1 MADEPSQ
8 KIAIK
13 KIWKELSYFEIFIIA
28 ISIGYMVYLNS
39 STSMVLNI
47 NNGDETRIINGVQNP
62 PHTILYKPEDYVP
75 KAGVSNTQMVFGIII
90 NIFLIS
96 TLLAKRVT
104 SGKRA
109 TILEALEDISNNL
122 IKARNLK
129 DARITSTKNALQ
141 ISTDLED
148 INLTYNFLTRYR
160 SIGTVADAFKYVI
173 GVEIIDK
180 ADNTSEYFK
189 AHYNPKLRYWDGFLK
204 MAKEL
209 SEQDQ
214 CPKCGNDYD
223 ERLIMGQDIRD
234 FREGKTYLGYK
245 GI

>member
-96 TLLAKRVT
+96 TLLSK
-104 SGKRA
+104 S
-109 TILEALEDISNNL
+109 
-122 IKARNLK
+122 
-129 DARITSTKNALQ
+129 
-141 ISTDLED
+141 
-148 INLTYNFLTRYR
+148 YR
-160 SIGTVADAFKYVI
+160 
-173 GVEIIDK
+173 
-180 ADNTSEYFK
+180 
-189 AHYNPKLRYWDGFLK
+189 
-204 MAKEL
+204 
-209 SEQDQ
+209 
-214 CPKCGNDYD
+214 
-223 ERLIMGQDIRD
+223 
-234 FREGKTYLGYK
+234 
-245 GI
+245 